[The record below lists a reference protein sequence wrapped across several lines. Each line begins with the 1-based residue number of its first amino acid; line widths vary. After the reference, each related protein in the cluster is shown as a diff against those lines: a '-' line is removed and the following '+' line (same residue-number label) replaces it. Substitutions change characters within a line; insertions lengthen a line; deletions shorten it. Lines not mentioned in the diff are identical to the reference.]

1 MNYQHKKRDLN
12 GSDSYIFKS
21 ANLIL
26 TFSKNVPQQIPL
38 PWREGIKGRGTKLF
52 LSTPTH
58 TLPHLRGRGLLGNF
72 KYFCLVFTLFS
83 CLGFFPS
90 SPHAAMNPEEI
101 LRKADEARG
110 NMEGVEWEIDIKS
123 IEGGRE
129 QNRTLR
135 VSARSFN
142 SLAEFLAPANVKG
155 QKMLMI
161 DRNMWFVKPGLSKA
175 VPISPRQKLLGGA
188 ANGDIASTNYA
199 GDYKVVHA
207 ADDTVNGEACHLFD
221 LSAVDKKVTYD
232 RIKYWISKERLV
244 GVKAEFYTVSGKMF
258 KTAMFEYENSITVD
272 GAPRPFISRM
282 VITNAIVKEDVTTM
296 IFRKVS
302 FKKIPDSMFNLNLLL
317 K

>member
-1 MNYQHKKRDLN
+1 MNLRPIRIN
-12 GSDSYIFKS
+12 V
-21 ANLIL
+21 L
-26 TFSKNVPQQIPL
+26 TMLVAATFRLRHFRSGKTGAATVHGLQWYLGIALLVSCMGLCLPSPL
-38 PWREGIKGRGTKLF
+38 RAGM
-52 LSTPTH
+52 S
-58 TLPHLRGRGLLGNF
+58 
-72 KYFCLVFTLFS
+72 
-83 CLGFFPS
+83 
-90 SPHAAMNPEEI
+90 PEEI

-110 NMEGVEWEIDIKS
+110 NLEGVEWEIGIQS

-199 GDYKVVHA
+199 GDYKVAHA
-207 ADDTVNGEACHLFD
+207 SDDTVNGEACHLFD

-272 GAPRPFISRM
+272 GSTRPFISRM

-296 IFRKVS
+296 SFLKVS
-302 FKKIPDSMFNLNLLL
+302 FKRIPDSMFNLNLLL
-317 K
+317 R

>member
-1 MNYQHKKRDLN
+1 MKDQPDKR
-12 GSDSYIFKS
+12 Y
-21 ANLIL
+21 LIVL
-26 TFSKNVPQQIPL
+26 YT
-38 PWREGIKGRGTKLF
+38 
-52 LSTPTH
+52 
-58 TLPHLRGRGLLGNF
+58 
-72 KYFCLVFTLFS
+72 TLFITTKRVIPVKAGIQKDPGFRIKSGMTNSISLMFS
-83 CLGFFPS
+83 CIAFTFLFFVSFFVPLS
-90 SPHAAMNPEEI
+90 HAAMNPEEI

-129 QNRTLR
+129 QSRTLR

-199 GDYKVVHA
+199 GDYRIVHA
-207 ADDTVNGEACHLFD
+207 ADDTINGEACHLFD
-221 LSAVDKKVTYD
+221 LNAVDKKVTYD

-272 GAPRPFISRM
+272 GALRPFISRM

-296 IFRKVS
+296 NFLKVS
-302 FKKIPDSMFNLNLLL
+302 FKKIPDAMFNLNLLL